1 MTKKVACLGLG
12 GMGGGIAGRL
22 CDLGWEPVLYNRS
35 IEKAEALSARAGG
48 VAATPAAAVAGADVA
63 LLSLADEPSVDS
75 VLFGPDGVASGL
87 RKGGIVIDMS
97 TVSPA
102 YSRTVTAKL
111 NELGF
116 RRVEANLVANPAQ
129 ARAGDAR
136 VLAAGAPEDLDE
148 VRDVLRA
155 IGRQLVELGPVGA
168 ASTMKLVFNA
178 LLGSQVVALAEV
190 VAYGVEAGLD
200 RDLML
205 RTIAESAFSSL
216 VMSHRCQLMREERYQ
231 PAGFRSVLM
240 EKDLRLTVNDA
251 AEQGVA
257 LPVISTA
264 ARRYQRVIAAG
275 DGDLDAAAVLSQ
287 QLKDGGD
294 EQAPRA
300 VA

>member
-22 CDLGWEPVLYNRS
+22 CDLDWAPVLYNRS
-35 IEKAEALSARAGG
+35 RDKAEALSARAGG
-48 VAATPAAAVAGADVA
+48 VADTPAQAVAAADVA
-63 LLSLADEPSVDS
+63 LLSLADEPSVDA
-75 VLFGPDGVASGL
+75 VLFGPDGVVAGM
-87 RKGGIVIDMS
+87 RPGGIVIDMS

-102 YSRTVTAKL
+102 YSRRVTRQL
-111 NELGF
+111 EELGL
-116 RRVEANLVANPAQ
+116 RRVEANLIANPMQ

-136 VLAAGAPEDLDE
+136 VLAAGAASDLDE

-168 ASTMKLVFNA
+168 ASTMKLAFNA

-190 VAYGVEAGLD
+190 VNYGVEAGLD

-216 VMSHRCQLMREERYQ
+216 VMSHRCQLMIEERYQ

-240 EKDLRLTVNDA
+240 EKDLRLTVTDA
-251 AEQGVA
+251 ADQGVG

-264 ARRYQRVIAAG
+264 ARRYQQVVAAG

-287 QLKDGGD
+287 QLKDAG
-294 EQAPRA
+294 EIAA
-300 VA
+300 